1 MTPTATSAQPLTPSF
16 REAFHVWLRVAAL
29 SFGGPAGQIAVM
41 HRIVV
46 EEKKWID
53 EQRFL
58 HALNFCMLLPGPEA
72 QQLAT
77 YLGWLLHG
85 VRGGLVAGILF
96 ILPGFLSIL
105 ALSYLYVLYVD
116 APLVTGL
123 FLGLKAAVLALVLQ
137 ALRTLAGRALNSV
150 ALKLLAL
157 LSFVALALFALP
169 FPLLIVAVALLGMW
183 AARYRTHWLGS
194 APLVDNDAVPAPM
207 SHGHVWRV
215 LGVGL
220 LLWAL
225 PLVLIVATLG
235 REHVLA
241 QQAVFF
247 GQVSV
252 VTFGGAYAVLAYV
265 AQQAVEAWQW
275 LAPGEMLDGLGM
287 AESTPGP
294 LIQVLQFVGFLAS
307 WRDAAPFSPGVAAFL
322 GASVTTWAVFVPCF
336 IFIFAGAPY
345 VEALRHQPLLAGA
358 LRAITAAVVGVI
370 ASLALWFAGSVLF
383 ASQQAVSIAGL
394 SVNVPVLDSLNWP
407 IMLLVVAAWLALAR
421 LKWGTGRVLVLSVC
435 AGMLLQLPSF

>member
-1 MTPTATSAQPLTPSF
+1 EYQPPTATVTPIHKPMSEPPRMTPTPTF
-16 REAFHVWLRVAAL
+16 REALHVWLRVAAL
-29 SFGGPAGQIAVM
+29 SFGGPAGQIAVI

-85 VRGGLVAGILF
+85 VRGGLVAGVLF

-137 ALRTLAGRALNSV
+137 ALRTLAGRALNSA

-169 FPLLIVAVALLGMW
+169 FPLLIVLVALLGMW

-194 APLVDNDAVPAPM
+194 TPLVDNDAVPVPM

-247 GQVSV
+247 GQ
-252 VTFGGAYAVLAYV
+252 
-265 AQQAVEAWQW
+265 
-275 LAPGEMLDGLGM
+275 
-287 AESTPGP
+287 
-294 LIQVLQFVGFLAS
+294 
-307 WRDAAPFSPGVAAFL
+307 
-322 GASVTTWAVFVPCF
+322 
-336 IFIFAGAPY
+336 
-345 VEALRHQPLLAGA
+345 
-358 LRAITAAVVGVI
+358 
-370 ASLALWFAGSVLF
+370 
-383 ASQQAVSIAGL
+383 
-394 SVNVPVLDSLNWP
+394 
-407 IMLLVVAAWLALAR
+407 
-421 LKWGTGRVLVLSVC
+421 
-435 AGMLLQLPSF
+435 